1 MRLSINKENAINKID
16 AFTRSRCFN
25 YGFVAGFLSC
35 VFLIIILWKFKL
47 KDNE

>member
-1 MRLSINKENAINKID
+1 MRLTINTENAIDKID

-35 VFLIIILWKFKL
+35 VFLIIILWYL
-47 KDNE
+47 N